1 MKTNGWWHP
10 SQVLSGTTCSSH
22 LRGGSF
28 QGVVFSSWVA
38 EVAVARAV
46 LPIDIYLVSEIFLRH
61 SKDHRADLEFARGF
75 GVTSLVDTT
84 CVFSLS
90 FGPTVFEPERGLYWP
105 MPQKF
110 LSFDN

>member
-1 MKTNGWWHP
+1 
-10 SQVLSGTTCSSH
+10 
-22 LRGGSF
+22 
-28 QGVVFSSWVA
+28 VVFCSWVA

-90 FGPTVFEPERGLYWP
+90 FGPTVFEAERGLYWP

-110 LSFDN
+110 LFFDNRAVGSLSV